1 MHFSDFSELFH
12 FRLYYY
18 SEFFTFRYNHAMSES
33 KKQYR
38 VFISAAEPSADAH
51 CASLIAALKNMHPA
65 IDFIGAGGPKMADA
79 GCELL
84 ENTVEKASMIYNAL
98 ANIAYFHRLIKRI
111 RNLFAGNKID
121 LVIVCDSPAF
131 NFHVAKAAKQA
142 GIKTLFYVAPQLWAW
157 GAWRIGKLRK
167 TCDKL
172 CCILPFEQ
180 EWFSSRGVD
189 AVFVGNPLV
198 AWPYWPCRHGLEAHA
213 MTIALMP
220 GSREAEMK
228 TLWKPMQQI
237 ALALKKKHPEVT
249 FVTVSINNERQKVLE
264 ASQLHGF
271 ECEYVIDSVGKTA
284 GSVDFT
290 IVASGSA
297 TLEVAAAG
305 CPMVIMYQSSM
316 ILWHLFGRHLIK
328 TKYLSLVN
336 ILAGKQLVPEFMP
349 YFRSAGPI
357 VDAID
362 SLLDDRDKLAQI
374 SSSLRELVEPL
385 AEKKACEEVAKIAI
399 EMME

>member
-1 MHFSDFSELFH
+1 
-12 FRLYYY
+12 
-18 SEFFTFRYNHAMSES
+18 MSES
-33 KKQYR
+33 KKKYR

-51 CASLIAALKNMHPA
+51 CANLIAALKDMHPV
-65 IDFIGAGGPKMADA
+65 IEFVGAGGPKMADA

-98 ANIAYFHRLIKRI
+98 ANIAFFHRLIKRI
-111 RNLFAGNKID
+111 KLFLASNKID

-131 NFHVAKAAKQA
+131 NFHIAKAAKQS

-167 TCDKL
+167 NCDKL

-180 EWFSSRGVD
+180 EWFASRGID
-189 AVFVGNPLV
+189 AVFVGNPLLDKLD
-198 AWPYWPCRHGLEAHA
+198 ARNLNLESQA
-213 MTIALMP
+213 TNRIALMP

-228 TLWKPMQQI
+228 TLWQPMQQI
-237 ALALKKKHPEVT
+237 ALALKKKHHELS
-249 FVTVSINNERQKVLE
+249 FITVAVNNERQKKL
-264 ASQLHGF
+264 ATSQIPGL
-271 ECEYVIDSVGKTA
+271 ECEYAIDSVGKTA
-284 GSVDFT
+284 SCVDFT

-316 ILWHLFGRHLIK
+316 FLWHLFGRHLIK

-336 ILAGKQLVPEFMP
+336 ILAGNQLVPEFMP
-349 YFRSAGPI
+349 YFRSVQPI
-357 VDAID
+357 ID
-362 SLLDDRDKLAQI
+362 TICSLLEDRDKLAQI

-385 AEKKACEEVAKIAI
+385 AKKKASEEVAKIAI
-399 EMME
+399 EMMK